1 MTDYLG
7 GAKRKNGHRMNC
19 DCHICENIKKKHERG
34 GYEED
39 RQKKI
44 FKLKG
49 GPKKKNGHK
58 PDCDCPICK
67 NMKNMKNKHGRK
79 TKKHGGGEEEVEDEV
94 VEHED
99 NVEEGNEERMVMGG
113 KQKTRRIRKGNGHKP
128 SCGCP
133 ICKNMRKSKKTRRRK
148 KSRKV

>member
-39 RQKKI
+39 REKKKL
-44 FKLKG
+44 KLKG

-67 NMKNMKNKHGRK
+67 NMKNKHGIK
-79 TKKHGGGEEEVEDEV
+79 TKKYRGGGDDEEEED
-94 VEHED
+94 D
-99 NVEEGNEERMVMGG
+99 DADASYGG
-113 KQKTRRIRKGNGHKP
+113 RKQQTRRIRKGNGHKP

-133 ICKNMRKSKKTRRRK
+133 ICKNMRKGKMTRRHKTRRKR
-148 KSRKV
+148 